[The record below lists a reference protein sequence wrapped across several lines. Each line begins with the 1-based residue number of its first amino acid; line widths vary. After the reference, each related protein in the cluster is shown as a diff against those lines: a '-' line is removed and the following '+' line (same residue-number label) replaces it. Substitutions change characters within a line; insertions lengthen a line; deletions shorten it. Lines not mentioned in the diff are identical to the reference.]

1 MLEEPGFGMASSLAD
16 VGRFA
21 FTARELV
28 YDAGLEVTGNFVF
41 EGEQSLKAC
50 WSTED
55 EVDLD
60 TWKMLFEWVLDFP
73 LYLVGVRTKVG
84 QHNS

>member
-50 WSTED
+50 
-55 EVDLD
+55 
-60 TWKMLFEWVLDFP
+60 
-73 LYLVGVRTKVG
+73 
-84 QHNS
+84 